1 MGRLIYP
8 DLSYT
13 INGVLFKIHNQL
25 GRFRTEKDYG
35 DAIEVELRNKKII
48 YEREKRLPASFAGEK
63 EVRHRVDFLIENK
76 IILEIKTK
84 RFLTREDYYQI
95 RRYLSVLRI
104 KLGLLVNFQS
114 KYLKI
119 KRVINSE
126 ISE

>member
-35 DAIEVELRNKKII
+35 DAIETELRNKKII
-48 YEREKRLPASFAGEK
+48 YEREKRLPASFTGEK
-63 EVRHRVDFLIENK
+63 EGRHRIDFLIENK

-84 RFLTREDYYQI
+84 RFLTREDYYQT

-119 KRVINSE
+119 KRIINSE

>member
-35 DAIEVELRNKKII
+35 DAIETELRNKKII
-48 YEREKRLPASFAGEK
+48 YEREKRLPASFTGEK
-63 EVRHRVDFLIENK
+63 EGRHRIDFLIENK

-84 RFLTREDYYQI
+84 RFLTREDYYQT

-114 KYLKI
+114 K
-119 KRVINSE
+119 
-126 ISE
+126 

>member
-1 MGRLIYP
+1 M
-8 DLSYT
+8 
-13 INGVLFKIHNQL
+13 FKIHNQL
-25 GRFRTEKDYG
+25 GRFRTENDYG
-35 DAIEVELRNKKII
+35 DAIEAELRNKKLI

-63 EVRHRVDFLIENK
+63 EGRHRVDFFIEDK

-104 KLGLLVNFQS
+104 KLGLLVNIQS
-114 KYLKI
+114 EYLKI